1 VGGLILAW
9 LIGEGII
16 VYRNVAV
23 KHQPPPPGQ
32 MLSATLLFALLAAV
46 AEYPPARPAATAF
59 AFGVDLAVAM
69 KPGILPGTAPPAKAG
84 PAPKKPGSGPSPA

>member
-1 VGGLILAW
+1 MPGLILAW

-32 MLSATLLFALLAAV
+32 MLAATLLFALLAAA
-46 AEYPPARPAATAF
+46 AEYQPARGAATAF
-59 AFGVDLAVAM
+59 AYGVDLAVLM
-69 KPGILPGTAPPAKAG
+69 KPGILPGTAPKPAPA
-84 PAPKKPGSGPSPA
+84 PAPKRNGPSP